1 MKKLFT
7 IAAAVL
13 ASVSMFAAEPTYESS
28 QWATQDEAE
37 AALGTHNHVTL
48 AQSGLSYANLGSNGS
63 FYFIVNNQT
72 LKYSDQKYVS
82 IVADATYLIDSV
94 SIWYCENGGNATN
107 IAWVAWGEDV
117 TPGEQ
122 TLAHGATEATT
133 GAKNL
138 DNAKWVTIDVHS
150 FDVQTMYIARK
161 VQGYKDASGVKIN
174 DFGNGQTFNILGF
187 KVWLRK
193 TCQDPELTV
202 SEGGVGFVGDVINIA
217 ISSLN
222 QSKPIN
228 PAVTVDGVAGVYGTD
243 YTFSASTGLVQA
255 TPLRAGRFVITFT
268 QASNDTYCDAVD
280 SAIYVISAK
289 TPVTSFT
296 VAGPSTAHV
305 GEQVTL
311 IATNFD
317 AAPTSVTWIDTDSG
331 EAFHHGDTLTFTSD
345 EAGEVYYDVRARN
358 NFNNPDSEEDDYE
371 VAVTG
376 FVTFFVGNNVNLSD
390 LKVNGATI
398 EGFDATVFEYN
409 LGEIGVYEVLSV
421 EAIAADAPYA
431 TVAVVDN
438 GQGVIT
444 VTVTA
449 QDESTRDYV
458 LNYTR
463 AAATQLASISE
474 STTWDFTKTGAT
486 EIKFTD
492 DTPVRKGVTE
502 FNYADVLS
510 NPDASFNAAA
520 LNGIAEY
527 AVREGKYFQGS
538 QLKFQTTMSGTLEVV
553 YSNTGNRAAD
563 QDLERILTVN
573 GVKIGNGAL
582 RSDTDVTESNIAI
595 SAGEVVIS
603 SVLKSDESVQ
613 YIRVK
618 KVAFTAKDAT
628 AIANTAVDAKA
639 VKVVRDGQLIIV
651 RDGVEYNALGAE
663 VR

>member
-1 MKKLFT
+1 MRKILT

-28 QWATQDEAE
+28 GWATQDDAE

-150 FDVQTMYIARK
+150 SDVQTMYIARK
-161 VQGYKDASGVKIN
+161 VQGYKDASGAKIN

-268 QASNDTYCDAVD
+268 QASNGTYCDAVD

-289 TPVTSFT
+289 TPVTLFT
-296 VAGPSTAHV
+296 VEGPTEARI
-305 GEQVTL
+305 GQEVTL
-311 IATNFD
+311 TAKDFD
-317 AAPTSVTWIDTDSG
+317 AAATVIEWRDG
-331 EAFHHGDTLTFTSD
+331 EDEVVGTGATYTFTPDAVGNYQFNVYASN
-345 EAGEVYYDVRARN
+345 EFNENPVMEVHNV
-358 NFNNPDSEEDDYE
+358 E
-371 VAVTG
+371 VAISD
-376 FVTFFVGNNVNLSD
+376 NALLSD
-390 LKVNGATI
+390 LKVNGETV
-398 EGFDATVFEYN
+398 EDFDEETYAYN
-409 LGEIGVYEVLSV
+409 LGQIGVYEALNVV
-421 EAIAADAPYA
+421 ATPEDAPYA
-431 TVAVVDN
+431 TAVVVDD
-438 GQGVIT
+438 GEGTITIT
-444 VTVTA
+444 VTA
-449 QDESTRDYV
+449 EDQESTEEYV
-458 LNYTR
+458 LTYTR
-463 AAATQLASISE
+463 AAATELASISE
-474 STTWDFTKTGAT
+474 GTTWDFTKTGAT

-492 DTPVRKGVTE
+492 DTPIRKGVTE
-502 FNYADVLS
+502 FNYADVLT

-520 LNGIAEY
+520 LNGVAEY

-538 QLKFQTTMSGTLEVV
+538 QLKFNTTVPGKLEVV

-582 RSDTDVTESNIAI
+582 RSDTDVTESDIEI
-595 SAGEVVIS
+595 SAGEVVLS

-613 YIRVK
+613 YIRIK
-618 KVAFTAKDAT
+618 KVAFTTNDAT
-628 AIANTAVDAKA
+628 AIDNAAVTEQATKRI
-639 VKVVRDGQLIIV
+639 VNGQVIILRDGKT
-651 RDGVEYNALGAE
+651 YNALGTE

>member
-1 MKKLFT
+1 MKKLLTF
-7 IAAAVL
+7 AAALL
-13 ASVSMFAAEPTYESS
+13 ASLNMFAATIDDVLVINDSYSINFDSVVNATVARETVIGEYFFSPFGNNYAENKGKLNDHFYCLRVKS
-28 QWATQDEAE
+28 ATQDVLCFKLDR
-37 AALGTHNHVTL
+37 AATL
-48 AQSGLSYANLGSNGS
+48 VLYA
-63 FYFIVNNQT
+63 
-72 LKYSDQKYVS
+72 DRVS
-82 IVADATYLIDSV
+82 ERAPKL
-94 SIWYCENGGNATN
+94 N
-107 IAWVAWGEDV
+107 
-117 TPGEQ
+117 
-122 TLAHGATEATT
+122 TEIATT
-133 GAKNL
+133 GDNL
-138 DNAKWVTIDVHS
+138 IEGVVELGAEGQKWGKVTYTIPAGG
-150 FDVQTMYIARK
+150 TYYIVGTGDLFLARLEFTLE
-161 VQGYKDASGVKIN
+161 AA
-174 DFGNGQTFNILGF
+174 
-187 KVWLRK
+187 
-193 TCQDPELTV
+193 CQDPELTV

-228 PAVTVDGVAGVYGTD
+228 PAVTVDGVADVYGTD

-492 DTPVRKGVTE
+492 DTPIRKGVTE

>member
-1 MKKLFT
+1 MKKLLTF
-7 IAAAVL
+7 AAALL
-13 ASVSMFAAEPTYESS
+13 ASLNMFAATIDDVLVINDSYSINFDSVVNATVARETVIGEYFFSPFGNNYAENKGKLNDHFYCLRVKS
-28 QWATQDEAE
+28 ATQDVLCFKLDR
-37 AALGTHNHVTL
+37 AATL
-48 AQSGLSYANLGSNGS
+48 VLYA
-63 FYFIVNNQT
+63 
-72 LKYSDQKYVS
+72 DRVS
-82 IVADATYLIDSV
+82 ERAPKL
-94 SIWYCENGGNATN
+94 N
-107 IAWVAWGEDV
+107 
-117 TPGEQ
+117 
-122 TLAHGATEATT
+122 TEIATT
-133 GAKNL
+133 GDNL
-138 DNAKWVTIDVHS
+138 IEGVVELGAEGQKWGKVTYTIPAGG
-150 FDVQTMYIARK
+150 TYYIVGTGDLFLARLEFTLE
-161 VQGYKDASGVKIN
+161 AA
-174 DFGNGQTFNILGF
+174 
-187 KVWLRK
+187 
-193 TCQDPELTV
+193 CQDPELTV

-492 DTPVRKGVTE
+492 DTPIRKGVTE